1 MFLLLV
7 LIFQQ
12 LNITRITK
20 FSSTSVCMY
29 KYIYMHI
36 YTHTHMHTHT
46 HTHTYIYIYNVYN
59 LWFLEC
65 CWQLFFPHCVVVV
78 VFQWLSCVL
87 LFVTPWTAALQ
98 ASLSFT
104 ISWHLLKL
112 MRIQSVMPS
121 NNLILCNTRLLLP
134 SIFPSIRIFSKE
146 PVFHIKGPKYLSF
159 NFSISP
165 SNEYSGLISFCID

>member
-1 MFLLLV
+1 MY
-7 LIFQQ
+7 
-12 LNITRITK
+12 
-20 FSSTSVCMY
+20 VCI
-29 KYIYMHI
+29 KIYICI
-36 YTHTHMHTHT
+36 STHT
-46 HTHTYIYIYNVYN
+46 HTQTDIYIYNLYN

-65 CWQLFFPHCVVVV
+65 CWQLFSPHCVVVVV

-87 LFVTPWTAALQ
+87 LFVTPWTTVLQ
-98 ASLSFT
+98 APLSFT

-134 SIFPSIRIFSKE
+134 SIIPSIRIFSKE
-146 PVFHIKGPKYLSF
+146 SVLHIKGPKYSSF

-165 SNEYSGLISFCID
+165 SNEYSGLISFWID